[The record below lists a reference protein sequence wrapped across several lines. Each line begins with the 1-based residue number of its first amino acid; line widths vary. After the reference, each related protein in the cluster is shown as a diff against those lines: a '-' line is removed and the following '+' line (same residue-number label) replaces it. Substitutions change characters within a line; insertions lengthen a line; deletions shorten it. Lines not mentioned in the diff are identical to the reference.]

1 MKTAYPS
8 TSILLPAGTIPAV
21 WKRGDVLVATL
32 TVWKFNSPSGAAQAV
47 ERLDQ
52 LQRQELIRVHD
63 AAIVEWPEGKK
74 KPKTRQIQSLT
85 GAGAMGGAFWGFL
98 FGLLFFVP
106 LLGMAVGAAM
116 GALSGSLAD
125 VGISD
130 SFINEVRSRVT
141 PGTSA
146 MFVMTSDAVQDKVRD
161 AFKGTDM
168 ELLQTNL
175 SGEQEEQLRAAFAHE
190 E

>member
-1 MKTAYPS
+1 M
-8 TSILLPAGTIPAV
+8 
-21 WKRGDVLVATL
+21 ATL
-32 TVWKFNSPSGAAQAV
+32 TVWKFHSAGGAEQAV
-47 ERLDQ
+47 EKLAQ
-52 LQRQELIRVHD
+52 LQRQELIKIHD

-74 KPKTRQIQSLT
+74 KPKTRQLQNLA

-98 FGLLFFVP
+98 FGILFFVP

-116 GALSGSLAD
+116 GAMSGSLAD
-125 VGISD
+125 VGIDD
-130 SFINEVRSRVT
+130 SFINQVRSKVT

-146 MFVMTSDAVQDKVRD
+146 LFVMTSDAVVDKVSE
-161 AFKGTDM
+161 AFQGADM

-175 SGEQEEQLRAAFAHE
+175 SKDQEQQLRGAFAHE

>member
-1 MKTAYPS
+1 M
-8 TSILLPAGTIPAV
+8 
-21 WKRGDVLVATL
+21 ATL
-32 TVWKFNSPSGAAQAV
+32 TVWKFPSANGAEQAV
-47 ERLDQ
+47 GTLGQ
-52 LQRQELIRVHD
+52 LQRQELIKIHD

-74 KPKTRQIQSLT
+74 KPKTRQLQNLA

-98 FGLLFFVP
+98 FGILFFVP

-116 GALSGSLAD
+116 GAMSGSLAD
-125 VGISD
+125 VGIDD
-130 SFINEVRSRVT
+130 SFINQVRSKVT

-146 MFVMTSDAVQDKVRD
+146 LFVMTSDAVVDKVSD

-175 SGEQEEQLRAAFAHE
+175 SGDQEQQLRGAFAHE

>member
-1 MKTAYPS
+1 LAVS
-8 TSILLPAGTIPAV
+8 T
-21 WKRGDVLVATL
+21 RGEELVATL
-32 TVWKFNSPSGAAQAV
+32 TVWKFNSPGGADRAV
-47 ERLDQ
+47 EKLGQ
-52 LQRQELIRVHD
+52 LQRQELIKVHD
-63 AAIVEWPEGKK
+63 AAIVEWAEGKK
-74 KPKTRQIQSLT
+74 KPKTRQLQNLA

-106 LLGMAVGAAM
+106 LLGMAIGASM
-116 GALSGSLAD
+116 GALTGSLAD
-125 VGISD
+125 VGIDD
-130 SFINEVRSRVT
+130 SFIDEVRSKVT

-146 MFVMTSDAVQDKVRD
+146 LFVMTSDAVVDKVGE

-175 SGEQEEQLRAAFAHE
+175 SGDQEQQLRAAFGE